1 MGFSGG
7 SIWQLLI
14 ILAITVM
21 VFGTKRL
28 KNIGS
33 DLGSAIKGFK
43 EAMSPEDKKE
53 TLKETSEANKET
65 GTTESISNATHSSNN
80 TAHTQTNT
88 THAHTEQKNETTSPQ
103 KPSKPV

>member
-43 EAMSPEDKKE
+43 EAMSPEKKE
-53 TLKETSEANKET
+53 ENSENTKETSTAST
-65 GTTESISNATHSSNN
+65 SNVTPPLSNPDRAQTN
-80 TAHTQTNT
+80 AAHTPPADT
-88 THAHTEQKNETTSPQ
+88 KNETTSSQ
-103 KPSKPV
+103 KPSNSV